1 MPAAVLFHRV
11 ARPGALGQE
20 GQEAVEAAAEAGFKF
35 PGVQALHSA
44 QTQHQ
49 PFRVPVQGRN
59 PLTFREQRHV
69 VLHTV
74 NIALQVLF
82 VGIAHAAE
90 VGMGTGAKS
99 RVFLQRPVFQVVPGL
114 PARPGKVGDFILGIA
129 VLGKILHGIQIH
141 VRLGFIVGQIFLR
154 LPGIE
159 GSARF
164 HLQPIAAQVLRRQG
178 HGGGK
183 VFLPLLRTLAGET
196 VNEIQGEV
204 FKPGFPGGFH
214 GCGDL
219 RHGMYPADVLEF
231 CVAGGLHAQGQPV
244 ESGLAQRLECFPVA
258 GGFRVGFQGDLRVL
272 GHVIPLADGFEQG
285 GQALDTQKAGGA
297 AAEIDGVDLMRGGG
311 GCGFRQVGTQGV
323 HIIIH
328 PGILA
333 GQGVKVAIG
342 TLLPAEG
349 NMKIQPQG
357 ARRNMHRCDPP
368 IH

>member
-1 MPAAVLFHRV
+1 MIEHISRFFIALLCLFFPVLGLSGCGSTAMTATTRTGFYFDTIINITVYDTDISH
-11 ARPGALGQE
+11 ANETLDSCFDL
-20 GQEAVEAAAEAGFKF
+20 AAEYENM
-35 PGVQALHSA
+35 LS
-44 QTQHQ
+44 
-49 PFRVPVQGRN
+49 R
-59 PLTFREQRHV
+59 
-69 VLHTV
+69 TV
-74 NIALQVLF
+74 
-82 VGIAHAAE
+82 
-90 VGMGTGAKS
+90 
-99 RVFLQRPVFQVVPGL
+99 
-114 PARPGKVGDFILGIA
+114 
-129 VLGKILHGIQIH
+129 
-141 VRLGFIVGQIFLR
+141 
-154 LPGIE
+154 E
-159 GSARF
+159 GSD
-164 HLQPIAAQVLRRQG
+164 IW
-178 HGGGK
+178 
-183 VFLPLLRTLAGET
+183 
-196 VNEIQGEV
+196 EIN
-204 FKPGFPGGFH
+204 
-214 GCGDL
+214 
-219 RHGMYPADVLEF
+219 
-231 CVAGGLHAQGQPV
+231 HAQGQPV

-311 GCGFRQVGTQGV
+311 GRGFRQVGTQGV